1 MMAKKR
7 LLFVVEDDVD
17 ISRLIR
23 HHLESAGFA
32 TRVFGSMSGVVSEA
46 LKDRPSLFL
55 LDIMIP
61 GGDGLELCR
70 KIREMPAL
78 TATPVIFLT
87 AKSSEADR
95 VLGLDLGADDYIA
108 KPFSPREMVARVK
121 AVLRRFERPL
131 KPTV

>member
-1 MMAKKR
+1 MKVVGAPPFPGNATRSVNTRLQAGEYCVKSAKCNCFCPSVRIELCLCAGLITFDKLMMAKKR

-55 LDIMIP
+55 LDIMI
-61 GGDGLELCR
+61 
-70 KIREMPAL
+70 
-78 TATPVIFLT
+78 
-87 AKSSEADR
+87 
-95 VLGLDLGADDYIA
+95 
-108 KPFSPREMVARVK
+108 
-121 AVLRRFERPL
+121 
-131 KPTV
+131 